1 MLQSVVGKTDL
12 SEVSVMCS
20 LGAMSGLCTSYSVVG
35 QTEERVCRR
44 LTLVR

>member
-20 LGAMSGLCTSYSVVG
+20 LGSVNVRIMYILFSSGTN
-35 QTEERVCRR
+35 
-44 LTLVR
+44 